1 MEIKIDPA
9 ISESQ
14 TALVASLKELKIKA
28 AETNRQYTLAF
39 KAIDWEKT
47 AESIRR
53 AQIKLAAD
61 LAKLADSVCRF
72 KAGLPGKLKI
82 LAMNGWFIY
91 GFRTESR
98 VIFPIA
104 SLFETDRI
112 DEGNQTMCSHFNN
125 VLSGIESDL
134 IERFPKRALILKKAF
149 AAHRA
154 GDHELSIPVILAQ
167 ADGIAHDT
175 IGKGIS
181 NFSIYSKHKAKD
193 AINKFVFEFAK
204 EALLGSAILAVPLE
218 DIPLNLSERNQLL
231 IGQTFNR
238 HAILHGRNTDYA
250 TDPHNSC
257 RAISWLDYWA
267 YLYSLKIG
275 DRQIKVKGSVLEK

>member
-1 MEIKIDPA
+1 MIDMEIKVDPA
-9 ISESQ
+9 TSELL
-14 TALVASLKELKIKA
+14 TALAASVKDLNIKA
-28 AETNRQYTLAF
+28 TEVARQ
-39 KAIDWEKT
+39 IN
-47 AESIRR
+47 
-53 AQIKLAAD
+53 IKIAAN
-61 LAKLADSVCRF
+61 LAKLRESARKF
-72 KAGLPGKLKI
+72 ETGLPGKLKI

-104 SLFETDRI
+104 SLFETGRI
-112 DEGNQTMCSHFNN
+112 DEGNQTMCWHFNN
-125 VLSGIESDL
+125 VLHGIESDL

-193 AINKFVFEFAK
+193 AINKFVVEFAK

-257 RAISWLDYWA
+257 RAISWLDYWS
-267 YLYSLKIG
+267 YLYFLKIG
-275 DRQIKVKGSVLEK
+275 GKRKNYSHSGGAGGCGE